1 MKQLLQAG
9 MHFGHQKRN
18 WNPKMQRFIFGER
31 NGIYIIDLQQTLDRI
46 DTAYRFIRNAVEDG
60 GTVLFVGT
68 KKQSQESVQREAQ
81 RVGMPYVNFR
91 WLGGMLTNFATM
103 HKRVAKLDEFDQVID
118 SGEVDQM
125 IKKESLKLRRER
137 DKLQRNLGGIR
148 RLDKLPSIIFVI
160 DTKKEHIAVVEAKRM
175 GIPVIAVVDTN
186 CDPDMIDFAIPGN
199 DDAIRSS
206 NLMCRIVAD
215 AVEEG
220 HMLASKKGKVQ
231 VATTPPP
238 PPPALDEAAQQKA
251 RNEAA
256 AQQREREERLLAAKE
271 APEKTDTEVVV
282 VENESEEAR
291 TEVPESAGA

>member
-103 HKRVAKLDEFDQVID
+103 HKRVAKLDEFDQVIE

-220 HMLASKKGKVQ
+220 RMLASKKGKVE

>member
-220 HMLASKKGKVQ
+220 RMLASKKGKVE

-291 TEVPESAGA
+291 TEVQESAGA

>member
-220 HMLASKKGKVQ
+220 RMLASKKGKVE
-231 VATTPPP
+231 VATTP

-291 TEVPESAGA
+291 TEVQESAGA